1 MSDSSTTSQTIPG
14 TIRDA
19 DCIPTASVVLLAN
32 EQARPGATPTNG
44 AQKKPAHKHDPKAVA
59 EEAWPKLQE
68 LPDAKVSAPTSPPEL
83 IPAPIRDWVMDCA
96 ERAGVYPEMVLVPYL
111 IAVGSVIG
119 RRCVVVPKRH
129 DTAFKVRPDL
139 WGAIVARPSLIKTTI
154 INESMSALRRLEATA
169 YEQYEI
175 TIQKHSARKAEI
187 EDEIDALKRVKSS
200 EKDPK
205 KREQALLTAKESL
218 AAKRK
223 ELAEL
228 KEPIRRRYQTQNA
241 TPESLVDLLR
251 ENPRGLL
258 VHRDELMGI
267 LDGFSRAGHEGERQL
282 YLEGWNNL
290 GSYTVDRIGRGNK
303 FIPSLGFSVFGGTQP
318 AKMRDFVHE
327 ASGCGADGFLA
338 RFQLLVWP
346 DGLPE
351 WKNVDRI
358 PNHDAKRV
366 ADGII
371 SYLDTFD
378 PMLSG
383 AEQVEGED
391 FCALRFDTDAQD
403 VFDTWRDELE
413 VRLRSEKDILG
424 NPAFEAHL
432 GKYRSFVPALAEIV
446 HLIDAAASQGR
457 YTGRISAIAL
467 ALAVELAGFFEAH
480 ARKLYDIG
488 ATSPGRNLAQLI
500 EHDRIKDGDPLRE
513 IAKRNRTTFKGADA
527 VKAAAEEIEPLG
539 WCRIEERKPEGRGR
553 TAVVLRVHP
562 DHRKDNSGTVEG
574 EEGEEG
580 ETRA

>member
-1 MSDSSTTSQTIPG
+1 MSDSSTTSQTVPG

-19 DCIPTASVVLLAN
+19 DCIPTASVVPLVN

-44 AQKKPAHKHDPKAVA
+44 EQKKPARKPDSKGATP

-68 LPDAKVSAPTSPPEL
+68 LPDAKVSAPTLPPAL
-83 IPAPIRDWVMDCA
+83 IPTPIRNWVMDCA

-169 YEQYEI
+169 YERYEI
-175 TIQKHSARKAEI
+175 GIQKYNARKTEI
-187 EDEIDALKRVKSS
+187 EDEIDTLKHASRKNSV
-200 EKDPK
+200 
-205 KREQALLTAKESL
+205 AKESL

-228 KEPIRRRYQTQNA
+228 KEPLRHRYQTQNA

-258 VHRDELMGI
+258 VLRDELMGL

-327 ASGCGADGFLA
+327 ASGSGADGFLA

-351 WKNVDRI
+351 WKNIDRI

-371 SYLDTFD
+371 SHLDTFD
-378 PMLSG
+378 PLSVG

-403 VFDTWRDELE
+403 VFDAWRDELE
-413 VRLRSEKDILG
+413 VRLRSDKDILG

-457 YTGRISAIAL
+457 YTGRISVTAL
-467 ALAVELAGFFEAH
+467 ILAVELAGFFEAH